1 MGVRLLPSG
10 ARRGAAPGIGK
21 TRRRRRGIA
30 VAAASAGVLMAATGV
45 AGAWDDD
52 GRSPSPSSS
61 WHDGWDG
68 ADTVFLN
75 GRILQYTRGGK
86 GYDYA
91 EALVVDNGVIKYVG
105 NRGRAVWYIGDETKL
120 VNLRGKLMMPGLG
133 DGHWHGAGVVQC
145 GMDYE
150 GGTIDQ
156 VLGKI
161 KACLLKPGQVEHL
174 KSNSVLSVSQ
184 LQGDG
189 LLPTGTQLDRH
200 VLDRL
205 SKDPSEDPFGTGTTR
220 PIVVRNMDGHK
231 FATNSKA
238 ITNAGL
244 NAQTPDPPD
253 GFIGREADGY
263 PNGQFADFSANF
275 GPSLPNPPD
284 ATYNARAAA
293 IARSNSL
300 GITQLLRPGGSA
312 ADLAVN
318 KRLADDGKLTVHMN
332 QALSAGAVR
341 GETDAAAVNA
351 FIEGINTQRRQYDG
365 YRSSAS
371 PGDLEVDTVKIFCDG
386 VPEFPGQTAAMLEP
400 YRVNVGTPEN
410 PQWVPGTRRGEDP
423 SCEDARLGFTKLD
436 AAKWNIHV
444 HSLGD
449 RSTRVTLDNYEAAT
463 KQNRRWDRRHAIT
476 HLEFIDEKDIPRFGK
491 LGVVASMSLQWSRRD
506 AWSVHGIEGYVAPDV
521 MDKMYP
527 ANSLRKGGSVVA
539 YGSDWPVTDLMP
551 WVGIETGATRIGEVN
566 EAKAVYPGMLE
577 PASERLPLLESVKA
591 STLGVAYQLHRDD
604 VAGSIE
610 RGKLADLIV
619 VDQNIFKVPV
629 SDISETK
636 VLMTMV
642 NGKVVYSDPAST
654 VTP

>member
-1 MGVRLLPSG
+1 MRVLRGRVM
-10 ARRGAAPGIGK
+10 AAAAATAGAA
-21 TRRRRRGIA
+21 
-30 VAAASAGVLMAATGV
+30 LAATGV
-45 AGAWDDD
+45 AGAWDHD
-52 GRSPSPSSS
+52 RKSKSSTSGS
-61 WHDGWDG
+61 WYRDWDG
-68 ADTVFLN
+68 ADTVFVN
-75 GRILQYTRGGK
+75 GRILEYTRGGK

-91 EALVVDNGVIKYVG
+91 DSLVVENGIIKYVG
-105 NRGRAVWYIGDETKL
+105 NRSRAAWYIGDETSI

-133 DGHWHGAGVVQC
+133 DGHWHGGGVVQC

-161 KACLLKPGQVEHL
+161 KACLLKAGQVEHL

-200 VLDRL
+200 ILDRL

-231 FATNSKA
+231 FATNTKA

-244 NAQTPDPPD
+244 TAQTPDPPD

-284 ATYNARAAA
+284 STYTARAAA

-300 GITQLLRPGGSA
+300 GITAILRPGGSA
-312 ADLAVN
+312 NDLALA

-332 QALSAGAVR
+332 QALSAGSVR
-341 GETDAAAVNA
+341 GQTDAAAVDA
-351 FIEGINTQRRQYDG
+351 FVNGINAQRQQYDG
-365 YRSSAS
+365 YQSSAS
-371 PGDLEVDTVKIFCDG
+371 PGGLDVDTVKIFCDG
-386 VPEFPGQTAAMLEP
+386 VPEFPGQTAAMLKP

-410 PQWVPGTRRGEDP
+410 PQWVPGTRRGEEP
-423 SCEDARLGFTKLD
+423 SCEDAKLGFTKLD
-436 AAKWNIHV
+436 AAKWNIHT

-449 RSTRVTLDNYEAAT
+449 RAVRVSLDNFELAK
-463 KQNRRWDRRHAIT
+463 KQNRRWDRRHTIT
-476 HLEFIDEKDIPRFGK
+476 HMEFVDEKDLPRFGK
-491 LGVVASMSLQWSRRD
+491 LGVIASMSLQWSRRD
-506 AWSVHGIEGYVAPDV
+506 AWSVQGIEGYVAPDA

-527 ANSLRKGGSVVA
+527 AESVRRGGAVVA

-551 WVGIETGATRIGEVN
+551 WVGIESGATRTGEPDP
-566 EAKAVYPGMLE
+566 AKAVYPGMLA
-577 PASERLPLLESVKA
+577 PASERLSLINSVKA
-591 STLGVAYQLHRDD
+591 STIGVAYQMNREDES
-604 VAGSIE
+604 GSIE

-619 VDQNIFKVPV
+619 VDQNIFRVPIWDV
-629 SDISETK
+629 SETK

-642 NGKVVYSDPAST
+642 GGKVVYSDPANSP
-654 VTP
+654 TP

>member
-1 MGVRLLPSG
+1 MGVRLLPGSV
-10 ARRGAAPGIGK
+10 
-21 TRRRRRGIA
+21 
-30 VAAASAGVLMAATGV
+30 VAAVSVGLLMAATGV
-45 AGAWDDD
+45 AGAGDDD
-52 GRSPSPSSS
+52 DRGSHS

-75 GRILQYTRGGK
+75 GRILEYESRGR
-86 GYDYA
+86 GYDFA
-91 EALVVDNGVIKYVG
+91 ESLVVDDGVIKYVG
-105 NRGRAVWYIGDETKL
+105 DRRRAVRYIGDETKL

-133 DGHWHGAGVVQC
+133 DGHWHGAGVVDC
-145 GMDYE
+145 DMGYE
-150 GGTIDQ
+150 GGTVDQ

-161 KACLLKPGQVEHL
+161 KDCLLKPGQVEHL
-174 KSNSVLSVSQ
+174 ESNFVLTVFN

-205 SKDPSEDPFGTGTTR
+205 SNDPSEDPFGTGTTR
-220 PIVVRNMDGHK
+220 PIVVRNMDFHK
-231 FATNSKA
+231 FATNTKA
-238 ITNAGL
+238 IENAGL

-263 PNGQFADFSANF
+263 PNGQFADFFADW
-275 GPSLPNPPD
+275 GPSLPEPPD
-284 ATYNARAAA
+284 AEYDARVAA

-300 GITQLLRPGGSA
+300 GITSILRPGGSA
-312 ADLAVN
+312 DDLALA
-318 KRLADDGKLTVHMN
+318 KRLADEGKLTVHLN

-341 GETDAAAVNA
+341 GQTDPAAVA
-351 FIEGINTQRRQYDG
+351 TFIDGIDGQRRQYDG

-371 PGDLEVDTVKIFCDG
+371 PGGVDVDTVKVFCDG
-386 VPEFPGQTAAMLEP
+386 VAEFPGQTAAMLEP

-410 PQWVPGTRRGEDP
+410 PQWVPGTRRGEEP
-423 SCEDARLGFTKLD
+423 SCEDAELGFKKLD

-444 HSLGD
+444 HAIGD
-449 RSTRVTLDNYEAAT
+449 RAARVTLDNYELAK
-463 KQNRRWDRRHAIT
+463 KQNRRWDRRHTIT
-476 HLEFIDEKDIPRFGK
+476 HLQFVDERDIPRFGK
-491 LGVVASMSLQWSRRD
+491 LGVVSSMSLQWSRRD
-506 AWSVHGIEGYVAPDV
+506 AWSVQGIEGHVAPDV
-521 MDKMYP
+521 MDRMYP
-527 ANSLRKGGSVVA
+527 ANSLRKGGSVIA

-551 WVGIETGATRIGEVN
+551 WVGIESGVTRTGEPD
-566 EAKAVYPGMLE
+566 EAKAVYPGMLA
-577 PASERLPLLESVKA
+577 PASERLSLIDSVKA
-591 STLGVAYQLHRDD
+591 STIGVAYQLHRDD
-604 VAGSIE
+604 VSGSIE

-629 SDISETK
+629 TDISETK